1 MDVSDGPGLAVRG
14 KTNNA
19 SISPCGTL
27 VVLDEL
33 RFAGLAN
40 LARIGDLIAFCLMVS
55 IVAADGAVAKRP
67 ACCRVIGFSD
77 TMPTFLLRLQI
88 L

>member
-1 MDVSDGPGLAVRG
+1 MVQGLLARQDEQR
-14 KTNNA
+14 KY
-19 SISPCGTL
+19 IPCGTL

-40 LARIGDLIAFCLMVS
+40 LARIGDLIAFCLRVS

-77 TMPTFLLRLQI
+77 TMPTCLRLLI